1 MKFDFMKRISTK
13 KSAIISLIA
22 LFCFGI
28 GYYVLAISPHQR
40 AVQSFNEVTAKIQKE
55 NRSLEETIKVSKK
68 LLSSKDKPLDE
79 KLTVELKN
87 EVSTAEKKKQVI
99 PKIKKKTNDI
109 NKQVKS
115 LKKPINYTTEIKE
128 LQDKNQKYSTS
139 VKQLKQIT
147 NPSNTFVESR
157 LKEID
162 TISDVQSATED
173 NDPNQGL
180 NKQGSYTAAVYFSD
194 NEVTNPVAGA
204 DLVAK
209 GTDAG
214 GCVEVYKTVE
224 DAKKRNDYLSAFD
237 GLPTVI
243 NPGSHYVYGTV
254 VIRVAASLTASQQN
268 ALTQKIYEKLIE
280 IKDDSTSKNSS
291 KTETSSSTQ
300 PSSSSSSS
308 STQTTV
314 SESAQSNT
322 NTVAGSAP
330 TTPAQQQDA
339 GVPESSKETS
349 VNPEFH
355 SNFDENGYNRLLGVY
370 MQDMVDE
377 ANNYHATTEPSS
389 STGSSE

>member
-1 MKFDFMKRISTK
+1 MKFDFMKKNDSK
-13 KSAIISLIA
+13 KSAIISLIV
-22 LFCFGI
+22 LLCFGI
-28 GYYVLAISPHQR
+28 GYYVLAISPHQK
-40 AVQSFNEVTAKIQKE
+40 AVKSFNEVTAKIQKE
-55 NRSLEETIKVSKK
+55 NSSLEETIKVSKE

-79 KLTVELKN
+79 NLTVELKN

-99 PKIKKKTNDI
+99 PKIKKKTSDI
-109 NKQVKS
+109 KKQVKS
-115 LKKPINYTTEIKE
+115 LKKPINYTIEIKN
-128 LQDKNQKYSTS
+128 LKDKNQKYSTS

-162 TISDVQSATED
+162 TITDVQSATEN

-180 NKQGSYTAAVYFSD
+180 NKQGSYTAAVYFAD

-214 GCVEVYKTVE
+214 GCVEVYKTAE

-268 ALTQKIYEKLIE
+268 TLTQKIYEKLTQLE
-280 IKDDSTSKNSS
+280 NDSTSKNSS

-322 NTVAGSAP
+322 NTVAGSTP

-339 GVPESSKETS
+339 GVPESSKETR

-355 SNFDENGYNRLLGVY
+355 SNIDENGYNTLLGVY
-370 MQDMVDE
+370 VQDMIDQ

-389 STGSSE
+389 SGSPE

>member
-1 MKFDFMKRISTK
+1 MKSDFMKRINTR

-99 PKIKKKTNDI
+99 PKIKKKTSDI

-291 KTETSSSTQ
+291 KTETSFSTQ

-330 TTPAQQQDA
+330 TTPAQQQDP
-339 GVPESSKETS
+339 GVTESSKETML
-349 VNPEFH
+349 NPEYH
-355 SNFDENGYNRLLGVY
+355 SHIDENGYNSLLGAYVL
-370 MQDMVDE
+370 D
-377 ANNYHATTEPSS
+377 NNNGGNNSNTTTESS
-389 STGSSE
+389 ATESSE

>member
-1 MKFDFMKRISTK
+1 MKFDFMKKIDTK
-13 KSAIISLIA
+13 KRAIISLIV
-22 LFCFGI
+22 LLCFGI

-40 AVQSFNEVTAKIQKE
+40 AVKSFNEVIAKIQKE
-55 NRSLEETIKVSKK
+55 NSSLEETIKVSKE

-79 KLTVELKN
+79 NLTVELKN
-87 EVSTAEKKKQVI
+87 EVSSAEKRKQVI
-99 PKIKKKTNDI
+99 PKIKKKTSDI

-115 LKKPINYTTEIKE
+115 LKKPINYSTEIKN
-128 LQDKNQKYSTS
+128 LKDKNQKYSTS

-162 TISDVQSATED
+162 TISEVQSATED